1 MITHDVLAFSVAAEA
16 VRRIRS
22 GDTHWVPLFST
33 DVYPTSARSWP
44 MPDFV
49 IVDDHNHVTIAAEF
63 KPPNQSKREYLTGLG
78 QAVAYTRDFTYGLLI
93 VPEFADDDYPIAN
106 HIAQVLT
113 QEVATPLPV
122 GLLRYDAR
130 TLSPSNAGF
139 EVLRQL
145 EHRVGAFTSHALL
158 DNSFWAKWR
167 DISPQELGLLLQY
180 LYDEGRKTGG
190 VSGTVRD
197 RALRKLW
204 LDIQANRAFH
214 WGGAPRHVA
223 DTSANQVAWGKN
235 YRNFV
240 THIGWAAADGK
251 LTEEGLVALRIV
263 HQYGSDSRI
272 FLDELAKTLL
282 LVGKHLVLINAINE
296 FQDVQGAFAG
306 EQQWLDAI
314 EGHLEDEGLLKRNPG
329 RHAAAIRHSARGFL
343 KAEKTIWRNLDLI
356 VPRGKTGGRVYHP
369 GRGFIFDWS
378 RITSLLTEH

>member
-1 MITHDVLAFSVAAEA
+1 
-16 VRRIRS
+16 
-22 GDTHWVPLFST
+22 
-33 DVYPTSARSWP
+33 
-44 MPDFV
+44 
-49 IVDDHNHVTIAAEF
+49 
-63 KPPNQSKREYLTGLG
+63 
-78 QAVAYTRDFTYGLLI
+78 
-93 VPEFADDDYPIAN
+93 
-106 HIAQVLT
+106 
-113 QEVATPLPV
+113 
-122 GLLRYDAR
+122 
-130 TLSPSNAGF
+130 
-139 EVLRQL
+139 
-145 EHRVGAFTSHALL
+145 
-158 DNSFWAKWR
+158 
-167 DISPQELGLLLQY
+167 
-180 LYDEGRKTGG
+180 
-190 VSGTVRD
+190 
-197 RALRKLW
+197 
-204 LDIQANRAFH
+204 
-214 WGGAPRHVA
+214 
-223 DTSANQVAWGKN
+223 
-235 YRNFV
+235 V